1 MDVAQKYTI
10 AKMRDEG
17 MSYSSIAKALDM
29 KKVTLILVSLML
41 VMLALVTLAEGTAAY
56 IEAPA
61 IDLTPIF
68 QAVLGILAALIT
80 HKQIPWIQAR
90 TTAQQQEMLRAA
102 VSVLVYAAEQLY
114 GAGAGKEKLM
124 YIKGQLA
131 KKGYKIDIDE
141 IEAAVRELTVIGE

>member
-1 MDVAQKYTI
+1 
-10 AKMRDEG
+10 
-17 MSYSSIAKALDM
+17 M
-29 KKVTLILVSLML
+29 KKVLMILASLIL
-41 VMLALVTLAEGTAAY
+41 VMLASVSMAEGAVASIDY
-56 IEAPA
+56 SPV

-80 HKQIPWIQAR
+80 HKLIPWIQAR

-102 VSVLVYAAEQLY
+102 VLVAVYAAEQLY

-124 YIKGQLA
+124 YVKGQLA

-141 IEAAVRELTVIGE
+141 IESAVREMTVISAP